1 MKPWL
6 FDILACPIDKK
17 YPLDLYIFSYE
28 SRIDKFTSM
37 LETIQD
43 RNIENLKSENVIKIS
58 TVDGI
63 IYLQDNLVLEK
74 TPLISYLKLIKQSLD
89 ELENIHDL
97 SGIESSKTLLNY
109 IRTTIYNK
117 LKTSIQNSTEN
128 NLDALLPELVIINK
142 FKFEIEIETG
152 VLLCPECKRWFPIID
167 TIPQMLP
174 DEYRDKEL
182 EIEFL
187 KTNKNLLHKGF
198 FKQDL
203 KPFNLQ
209 N

>member
-6 FDILACPIDKK
+6 FDILACPIDKQ
-17 YPLDLYIFSYE
+17 YPLELYIFSYE

-43 RNIENLKSENVIKIS
+43 RNLEKLKSENVIKIS

>member
-1 MKPWL
+1 
-6 FDILACPIDKK
+6 
-17 YPLDLYIFSYE
+17 
-28 SRIDKFTSM
+28 
-37 LETIQD
+37 
-43 RNIENLKSENVIKIS
+43 
-58 TVDGI
+58 
-63 IYLQDNLVLEK
+63 LEK
-74 TPLISYLKLIKQSLD
+74 TPLVSYLKLIKQSLD
-89 ELENIHDL
+89 ELDYIHDL

-117 LKTSIQNSTEN
+117 LKTTIQNSSEN

-174 DEYRDKEL
+174 DEYRNKEL
-182 EIEFL
+182 EIQFL
-187 KTNKNLLHKGF
+187 KTNKNLLHEGF